1 MMNPRL
7 LLSPLLPW
15 KWARFYARD
24 DSVMGGV
31 SQSQTR
37 VDREGSL
44 LFEGVLRTENNGG
57 FASVKND
64 MEGVTRDALAGGR
77 ALILDC
83 TGDGREYCVRAQ
95 RVGQA
100 HPQIYYS
107 CSFKTER
114 GRPLSAVCPVADFV
128 PLWQGRRLSE
138 EQAPRMRDAAE
149 LASLGLMI
157 SASSAAQVGDFAL
170 ELRSISVG

>member
-1 MMNPRL
+1 MNPRL

-44 LFEGVLRTENNGG
+44 LFEGTLRTEYNGG
-57 FASVKND
+57 FASCKND
-64 MEGVTRDALAGGR
+64 LEGVSRDALAGGS
-77 ALILDC
+77 ALVLDV
-83 TGDGREYCVRAQ
+83 TGDGRTYSVRAQ

-100 HPQIYYS
+100 HPQIYYL

-114 GRPLSAVCPVADFV
+114 GRPLSAICPMADFV
-128 PLWQGRRLSE
+128 PLWQGRRLGE
-138 EQAPRMRDAAE
+138 EQAPRMKDAGE
-149 LASLGLMI
+149 LSSLGLMI
-157 SASSAAQVGDFAL
+157 SASDAAQVGNFAL
-170 ELRSISVG
+170 ELRSIAVG